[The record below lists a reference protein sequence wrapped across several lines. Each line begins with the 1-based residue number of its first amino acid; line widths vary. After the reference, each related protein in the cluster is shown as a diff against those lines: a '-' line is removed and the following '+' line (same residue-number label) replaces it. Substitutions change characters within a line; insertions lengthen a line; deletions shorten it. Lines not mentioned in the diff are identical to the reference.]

1 METPAMDGT
10 STEEAARPCIPVHV
24 FTPLLGSML
33 LSQNSLVADPTRA
46 AIVAIIAKIRG
57 VEHAIIE
64 SWKDT
69 RSTGDRRSYVS
80 QTGIHQH
87 VVYPFSENAK
97 KAVEHELLEGLV
109 LGMGRL
115 DAGLADLPSEID
127 RTQSP
132 EMEGMTAEEAEALRV
147 QLSDEAVFG
156 RAISMNLIASVAEF
170 YPPEDIERLGFIDA
184 VLAAGADEA
193 GVKTEAALALAYLAK
208 VVPMRHIADMV
219 SGLVSVL

>member
-1 METPAMDGT
+1 
-10 STEEAARPCIPVHV
+10 
-24 FTPLLGSML
+24 ML

-57 VEHAIIE
+57 VEHAVIE

-69 RSTGDRRSYVS
+69 RSAGDRRSYVS

-87 VVYPFSENAK
+87 GVYPFSENAK

-115 DAGLADLPSEID
+115 DTGFADLPSELD
-127 RTQSP
+127 RAQSA
-132 EMEGMTAEEAEALRV
+132 EMEGMTTEEAEAFKA
-147 QLSDEAVFG
+147 QLSDEAIFG

-170 YPPEDIERLGFIDA
+170 YPPDDLERLGFIDA
-184 VLAAGADEA
+184 VLAAGEDEA
-193 GVKTEAALALAYLAK
+193 GVRTEAALALAYLAK
-208 VVPMRHIADMV
+208 AVPMPHFEHMV
-219 SGLVSVL
+219 RVVFVAGIVIGMI